1 MVAAPLTGGV
11 PECDYFP
18 LRHQGWFMDASLLL
32 KGTRGRWLVTGAAGF
47 IGSHLLET
55 LALAGQVVLGVDNF
69 VTGKRENIESVS
81 GALARRGIDLNFVEG
96 NICDPA
102 IAGRLIRGVDYVLHQ
117 AAIGCTQR
125 SIEDPLGSFVSNVD
139 GFLRILEAAR
149 LEKVK
154 AFVYAS
160 SSSVYGGRAA
170 LPRREGRLGRPLS
183 PAAASKA
190 ADELLAAVYARCYG
204 TRTVGLRYF
213 NVFGPRQD
221 ADGPHAAVIPR
232 WIAAML
238 RGERVY
244 INGDG
249 LSSRDFCFVDNV
261 VQANIRAALHAP
273 ADVDGTLLNIGAGE
287 QVTLLELFRLLKELL
302 QEYRSFIADIEPTLR
317 EFRPGDIRH
326 SLASI
331 EKARRLIG
339 YAPTHHLEEGLRIA
353 LGWYV
358 AHDPLGAPRQ
368 ESVRLPPTGRRH
380 RGHA

>member
-1 MVAAPLTGGV
+1 
-11 PECDYFP
+11 
-18 LRHQGWFMDASLLL
+18 MDASPLL
-32 KGTRGRWLVTGAAGF
+32 KGTRARWLVTGAAGF

-55 LALAGQVVLGVDNF
+55 LALAGQVVHGVDNF
-69 VTGKRENIESVS
+69 VTGKRENIEAVS

-102 IAGRLIRGVDYVLHQ
+102 IAGRLLRGVDYVLHQ
-117 AAIGCTQR
+117 AAIGSMQR
-125 SIEDPLGSFVSNVD
+125 SIEDPLGSFVANVD
-139 GFLRILEAAR
+139 GFVRILEAAR

-154 AFVYAS
+154 CFVYAS
-160 SSSVYGGRAA
+160 SSSVYGGVAA
-170 LPRREGRLGRPLS
+170 LPRREGRIGKPQS
-183 PAAASKA
+183 PAAATKA
-190 ADELLAAVYARCYG
+190 ADELLAAVYSRCYG
-204 TRTVGLRYF
+204 MRTVGLRYF

-221 ADGPHAAVIPR
+221 PDGPQAAVIPR

-273 ADVDGTLLNIGAGE
+273 GDADGTLLNIGTGQE
-287 QVTLLELFRLLKELL
+287 ITLLELFRQLKELL
-302 QEYRSFIADIEPTLR
+302 QEYRSFVADVEPTFR
-317 EFRPGDIRH
+317 DFRPGDIHH

-339 YAPTHHLEEGLRIA
+339 YVPSHRLEEGLRIA

-358 AHDPLGAPRQ
+358 AHDQLAAPRQ
-368 ESVRLPPTGRRH
+368 ESVRLPPADRRH
-380 RGHA
+380 GGHA